1 VKTLVLYIPNE
12 NHKNLVFFDTEFN
25 NQKLIQV
32 AMIVYEAIEI
42 KGVHA
47 YLLKG
52 SINLYIQNE
61 INYFFTKYTGICAD
75 FLDNNGVPE
84 EEARTALNTFV
95 STFNNKDTLFIAH
108 GVKQD
113 ADLLVSMGVNIS
125 LADRYCT
132 YNASKTFL
140 NRDKNLR
147 LIDVCN
153 ESGYFAEQHDA
164 YSDAKNVV
172 HAFSY
177 LKLVEAI
184 TE

>member
-1 VKTLVLYIPNE
+1 MLLYIPNE
-12 NHKNLVFFDTEFN
+12 KHKNLVFFDTEFN
-25 NQKLIQV
+25 DRKLVQVSMIIYESIQV
-32 AMIVYEAIEI
+32 Q
-42 KGVHA
+42 GVNT

-52 SINLYIQNE
+52 SVNLYIRTA
-61 INYFFTKYTGICAD
+61 INQFFTKYTGITAS
-75 FLDNNGVPE
+75 FLENNAIEE
-84 EEARTALNTFV
+84 EEAKNILENFLKDLN
-95 STFNNKDTLFIAH
+95 NDTTLLIAH

-113 ADLLVSMGVNIS
+113 ADLLLNFGVHICKM
-125 LADRYCT
+125 DRYCT
-132 YNASKTFL
+132 YTNAKKL
-140 NRDKNLR
+140 LDRDKNLR

-184 TE
+184 AE

>member
-1 VKTLVLYIPNE
+1 MVLYIPNE

-25 NQKLIQV
+25 DRKLIQIS
-32 AMIVYEAIEI
+32 MIVYEAIEVNNI
-42 KGVHA
+42 TV

-52 SINLYIQNE
+52 SINLYVRNE
-61 INYFFTKYTGICAD
+61 INAFFTHYTGITAD
-75 FLDNNGVPE
+75 FLDGNAIDE
-84 EEARTALNTFV
+84 EEAVKILNQFLTNL
-95 STFNNKDTLFIAH
+95 NNKDTLFIAH

-113 ADLLVSMGVNIS
+113 MELLTTAGVEVG
-125 LADRYCT
+125 AVERYCT
-132 YNASKTFL
+132 YNASKSL
-140 NRDKNLR
+140 LKRDKNLR

-184 TE
+184 AK

>member
-1 VKTLVLYIPNE
+1 LLLYIPNE
-12 NHKNLVFFDTEFN
+12 SHKNLVFFDTEFN
-25 NQKLIQV
+25 DRKLIQI
-32 AMIVYEAIEI
+32 AMIIYESFTI
-42 KGVHA
+42 KGVQT

-52 SINLYIQNE
+52 SINLYVGNI
-61 INYFFTKYTGICAD
+61 INSFFTRYTGITED
-75 FLDNNGVPE
+75 FLYRNAVSED
-84 EEARTALNTFV
+84 EARIALNNFLKGMD
-95 STFNNKDTLFIAH
+95 NKDTIFIAH

-113 ADLLVSMGVNIS
+113 MELLFSLGVNITQ
-125 LADRYCT
+125 ADTFCT
-132 YNASKTFL
+132 YNASKNLL

-177 LKLVEAI
+177 LKLVEI
-184 TE
+184 STE